1 MQKGEFKYT
10 FQKRLGVIT
19 VIISLLVIIIS
30 LRFFY
35 LQIFQYDF
43 YKLKASNNSIRTIP
57 IEPARGLIFDRNDK
71 VIAANQLTY
80 NLELNKKSQYDL
92 DELAR
97 KLTPIV
103 KITRDDI
110 NKYQKILANDP
121 FLDTVAI
128 KTDLTDE
135 EVAAFTA
142 NRYLYDGIQL
152 IIRQKRFYSY
162 AQITS
167 HLVGHIHRI
176 NKADIKTLQANNKYQ
191 RYFASRHMGKTGI
204 ESSYEDVIHGYPG
217 YKQIEVN
224 AKNEIIQT
232 LVTVPPIDGSNI
244 NLTIDIELQKIA
256 FNAFKNK
263 KGALV
268 AIDVNNGEILAYV
281 SQPGFDPNF
290 FIDGINEDAW
300 SKLNNAKSKPLLD
313 RVIRGL
319 YPPGSTLKPFVALA
333 ALENDIRKPPFKI
346 NDPGYFTMPNGSKT
360 FNDWKKGGHGI
371 VDMAEAIKVS
381 CDTFFYGLGLELGIK
396 RINQSLEQYFFGRKT
411 GIDMHNERSG
421 LLADEAWK
429 KNKFN
434 KPWYGG
440 ETAITAIGQG
450 FTQVTPLQLA
460 YATALIANPK
470 LDQKPH
476 LLLYSEKKAL
486 YKNNQPPPPVNEKN
500 IKLIQDAMTD
510 VTQDGGT
517 AAFLGKDIAYK
528 IAAKTGTAQVFS
540 LKGQEYDEENLP
552 EHLKDHALFIAY
564 APAEQPKI
572 ALAVIVENGGHG
584 GTTAGP
590 IAKQVFD
597 YYIKLNNF

>member
-290 FIDGINEDAW
+290 FIDGINKDAW

-429 KNKFN
+429 KNKFK
-434 KPWYGG
+434 KPWYCG

-552 EHLKDHALFIAY
+552 ERLKDHALFIAY

-584 GTTAGP
+584 GSTAGP

>member
-256 FNAFKNK
+256 YNAFKNK

-268 AIDVNNGEILAYV
+268 AIDVINGEILAYV

-290 FIDGINEDAW
+290 FIDGINKDAW

-450 FTQVTPLQLA
+450 FTQVTALQLA

-476 LLLYSEKKAL
+476 LLLSSEKKAL

-552 EHLKDHALFIAY
+552 ERLKDHALFIAY

-584 GTTAGP
+584 GSTAGP

>member
-204 ESSYEDVIHGYPG
+204 ESSYEDMIHGYPG

-290 FIDGINEDAW
+290 FIDGINKDAW

-552 EHLKDHALFIAY
+552 ERLKDHALFIAY

-584 GTTAGP
+584 GSTAGP

>member
-97 KLTPIV
+97 KLAPIV

-191 RYFASRHMGKTGI
+191 RYFASQHMGKTGI

-421 LLADEAWK
+421 LVADEAWK

-552 EHLKDHALFIAY
+552 ERLKDHALFIAY

-584 GTTAGP
+584 GSTAGP

>member
-10 FQKRLGVIT
+10 FQKRLRVIT

-396 RINQSLEQYFFGRKT
+396 RINQSLEQYYFGRKT

-460 YATALIANPK
+460 YAIALIANPK

-584 GTTAGP
+584 GSTAGP

>member
-80 NLELNKKSQYDL
+80 NLELNKTSQYDL

-204 ESSYEDVIHGYPG
+204 ESSYEDVIHGFPG

-290 FIDGINEDAW
+290 FIDGINKDAW

-552 EHLKDHALFIAY
+552 ERLKDHALFIAY

-584 GTTAGP
+584 GSTAGP

>member
-256 FNAFKNK
+256 YNAFKNK

-290 FIDGINEDAW
+290 FIDGINKDAW

-552 EHLKDHALFIAY
+552 ERLKDHALFIAY

-584 GTTAGP
+584 GSTAGP

>member
-1 MQKGEFKYT
+1 MQKSEFKYT

-204 ESSYEDVIHGYPG
+204 ESSYEDMIHGYPG

-256 FNAFKNK
+256 YNAFKNK

-290 FIDGINEDAW
+290 FIDGINKDAW

-486 YKNNQPPPPVNEKN
+486 YKNNQPTPPVNEKN

-552 EHLKDHALFIAY
+552 ERLKDHALFIAY
-564 APAEQPKI
+564 APAERPKI

>member
-204 ESSYEDVIHGYPG
+204 ESSYEDMIHGYPG

-256 FNAFKNK
+256 YNAFKNK

-290 FIDGINEDAW
+290 FIDGINKDAW

-396 RINQSLEQYFFGRKT
+396 RINESLEQYFFGRKT

-429 KNKFN
+429 KNKFK

-552 EHLKDHALFIAY
+552 ERLKDHALFIAY

-584 GTTAGP
+584 GSTAGP

>member
-1 MQKGEFKYT
+1 MQKGQFKYT

-290 FIDGINEDAW
+290 FIDGINKDAW

-429 KNKFN
+429 KNKFK

-460 YATALIANPK
+460 YATALIANPM

-552 EHLKDHALFIAY
+552 ERLKDHALFIAY

-584 GTTAGP
+584 GSTAGP

>member
-191 RYFASRHMGKTGI
+191 RYFASQHMGKTGI

-244 NLTIDIELQKIA
+244 NVTIDIELQKIA

-564 APAEQPKI
+564 APAERPKI

-584 GTTAGP
+584 GSTAGP

>member
-460 YATALIANPK
+460 YATALIANPM

-476 LLLYSEKKAL
+476 LLLSSEKKAL

-552 EHLKDHALFIAY
+552 ERLKDHALFIAY

-584 GTTAGP
+584 GSTAGP

>member
-1 MQKGEFKYT
+1 MQKSEFKYT

-71 VIAANQLTY
+71 IIAHNQLTY
-80 NLELNKKSQYDL
+80 NLELNRKSQYDL
-92 DELAR
+92 DELA
-97 KLTPIV
+97 KQLAPVV

-121 FLDTVAI
+121 FLDTIAI

-204 ESSYEDVIHGYPG
+204 ESSYEDMIHGYPG

-290 FIDGINEDAW
+290 FIDGINKDAW

-450 FTQVTPLQLA
+450 FTQVTALQLA

-470 LDQKPH
+470 LDHKPH
-476 LLLYSEKKAL
+476 LLLYSEKKGL

-564 APAEQPKI
+564 APAERPKI

>member
-103 KITRDDI
+103 KISRADI
-110 NKYQKILANDP
+110 RNYQKILANDP

-224 AKNEIIQT
+224 AKNEVIQT
-232 LVTVPPIDGSNI
+232 LVNVPPIDGSNI

-290 FIDGINEDAW
+290 FIDGINKDAW

-552 EHLKDHALFIAY
+552 ERLKDHALFIAY

-584 GTTAGP
+584 GSTAGP

>member
-224 AKNEIIQT
+224 AKNEVIQT
-232 LVTVPPIDGSNI
+232 LVNVPPIDGSNI

-290 FIDGINEDAW
+290 FIDGINKDAW

-584 GTTAGP
+584 GSTAGP

>member
-80 NLELNKKSQYDL
+80 NLELNRKSQYDL

-232 LVTVPPIDGSNI
+232 LITVPPIDGSNI

-290 FIDGINEDAW
+290 FIDGINKDAW

-552 EHLKDHALFIAY
+552 ERLKDHALFIAY

-584 GTTAGP
+584 GSTAGP

>member
-1 MQKGEFKYT
+1 LQKGEFKYT

-290 FIDGINEDAW
+290 FIDGINKDAW

-552 EHLKDHALFIAY
+552 ERLKDHALFIAY

-584 GTTAGP
+584 GSTAGP

>member
-191 RYFASRHMGKTGI
+191 RYFASQHMGKTGI

-564 APAEQPKI
+564 APAERPKI

-584 GTTAGP
+584 GSTAGP

>member
-19 VIISLLVIIIS
+19 VFISLLVIIIS

-80 NLELNKKSQYDL
+80 NLELNKTSQYDL

-97 KLTPIV
+97 KLAPIV

-290 FIDGINEDAW
+290 FIDGINKDAW

-450 FTQVTPLQLA
+450 FTQVTALQLA

-552 EHLKDHALFIAY
+552 ERLKDHALFIAY

-584 GTTAGP
+584 GSTAGP

>member
-71 VIAANQLTY
+71 VIAANELTY

-204 ESSYEDVIHGYPG
+204 ESSYEDVIHGFPG

-290 FIDGINEDAW
+290 FIDGINKDAW

-552 EHLKDHALFIAY
+552 ERLKDHALFIAY

-584 GTTAGP
+584 GSTAGP

>member
-204 ESSYEDVIHGYPG
+204 ESSYEDVIHGFPG

-290 FIDGINEDAW
+290 FIDGINKDAW

-421 LLADEAWK
+421 LVADEAWK

-552 EHLKDHALFIAY
+552 ERLKDHALFIAY

-584 GTTAGP
+584 GSTAGP

>member
-80 NLELNKKSQYDL
+80 NLELNKTSQYDL

-191 RYFASRHMGKTGI
+191 RYFASQHMGKTGI

-429 KNKFN
+429 KNKFK

-552 EHLKDHALFIAY
+552 ERLKDHALFIAY

-584 GTTAGP
+584 GSTAGP

>member
-290 FIDGINEDAW
+290 FIDGINKDAW

-381 CDTFFYGLGLELGIK
+381 CDTFFYGLGLDLGIK

-552 EHLKDHALFIAY
+552 ERLKDHALFIAY

-584 GTTAGP
+584 GSTAGP

>member
-71 VIAANQLTY
+71 VIAANELTY

-176 NKADIKTLQANNKYQ
+176 NKADIKTLQAKNKYQ

-232 LVTVPPIDGSNI
+232 LVNVPPIDGSNI

-290 FIDGINEDAW
+290 FIDGINKDAW

-552 EHLKDHALFIAY
+552 ERLKDHALFIAY

-584 GTTAGP
+584 GSTAGP

>member
-224 AKNEIIQT
+224 AKNESH
-232 LVTVPPIDGSNI
+232 SN
-244 NLTIDIELQKIA
+244 LS
-256 FNAFKNK
+256 
-263 KGALV
+263 
-268 AIDVNNGEILAYV
+268 Y
-281 SQPGFDPNF
+281 
-290 FIDGINEDAW
+290 
-300 SKLNNAKSKPLLD
+300 
-313 RVIRGL
+313 
-319 YPPGSTLKPFVALA
+319 
-333 ALENDIRKPPFKI
+333 
-346 NDPGYFTMPNGSKT
+346 
-360 FNDWKKGGHGI
+360 
-371 VDMAEAIKVS
+371 
-381 CDTFFYGLGLELGIK
+381 
-396 RINQSLEQYFFGRKT
+396 
-411 GIDMHNERSG
+411 RSP
-421 LLADEAWK
+421 D
-429 KNKFN
+429 
-434 KPWYGG
+434 
-440 ETAITAIGQG
+440 
-450 FTQVTPLQLA
+450 
-460 YATALIANPK
+460 
-470 LDQKPH
+470 
-476 LLLYSEKKAL
+476 
-486 YKNNQPPPPVNEKN
+486 
-500 IKLIQDAMTD
+500 
-510 VTQDGGT
+510 
-517 AAFLGKDIAYK
+517 
-528 IAAKTGTAQVFS
+528 
-540 LKGQEYDEENLP
+540 
-552 EHLKDHALFIAY
+552 
-564 APAEQPKI
+564 
-572 ALAVIVENGGHG
+572 
-584 GTTAGP
+584 
-590 IAKQVFD
+590 
-597 YYIKLNNF
+597 

>member
-1 MQKGEFKYT
+1 MQKGQFKYT

-71 VIAANQLTY
+71 VIAANELTY

-97 KLTPIV
+97 KLAPIV

-191 RYFASRHMGKTGI
+191 RYFASQHMGKTGI

-256 FNAFKNK
+256 YNAFKNK

-281 SQPGFDPNF
+281 SQPGFDPNL

-564 APAEQPKI
+564 APAERPKI

-584 GTTAGP
+584 GSTAGP

>member
-290 FIDGINEDAW
+290 FIDGINKDAW

-421 LLADEAWK
+421 LVADEAWK

-517 AAFLGKDIAYK
+517 AEFLGKDIAYK

-584 GTTAGP
+584 GSTAGP

>member
-191 RYFASRHMGKTGI
+191 RYFASQHMGKTGI

-552 EHLKDHALFIAY
+552 ERLKDHALFIAY

-584 GTTAGP
+584 GSTAGP

>member
-1 MQKGEFKYT
+1 MQKSEFKYT

-71 VIAANQLTY
+71 IIAHNQLTY
-80 NLELNKKSQYDL
+80 NLELNRKSQYDL
-92 DELAR
+92 DELA
-97 KLTPIV
+97 KQLAPVV

-176 NKADIKTLQANNKYQ
+176 NKTDIKTLQTSNKYQ

-204 ESSYEDVIHGYPG
+204 ESSYEDMIHGYPG

-232 LVTVPPIDGSNI
+232 LVNVPPIDGSNI

-256 FNAFKNK
+256 YNAFKNK

-281 SQPGFDPNF
+281 SQPGFDPNL

-346 NDPGYFTMPNGSKT
+346 NDPGFFTMPNGSKT

-552 EHLKDHALFIAY
+552 ERLKDHALFIAY

-584 GTTAGP
+584 GSTAGP

>member
-10 FQKRLGVIT
+10 FQKRLRVIT

-204 ESSYEDVIHGYPG
+204 ESSYEDVIHGFPG

-290 FIDGINEDAW
+290 FIDGINKDAW

-552 EHLKDHALFIAY
+552 ERLKDHALFIAY

-584 GTTAGP
+584 GSTAGP

>member
-232 LVTVPPIDGSNI
+232 LVNVPPIDGSNI

-256 FNAFKNK
+256 YNAFKNK

-281 SQPGFDPNF
+281 SQPGFDPNL

-564 APAEQPKI
+564 APAERPKI

>member
-191 RYFASRHMGKTGI
+191 RYFASQHMGKTGI

-244 NLTIDIELQKIA
+244 NVTIDIELQKIA

-281 SQPGFDPNF
+281 SQPGFDPNL
-290 FIDGINEDAW
+290 FIDGINEDTW

-564 APAEQPKI
+564 APAERPKI

-584 GTTAGP
+584 GSTAGP

>member
-313 RVIRGL
+313 SVIRGL

-421 LLADEAWK
+421 LLADEVWK

-552 EHLKDHALFIAY
+552 ERLKDHALFIAY
-564 APAEQPKI
+564 APAERPKI

>member
-1 MQKGEFKYT
+1 MQKGQFKYT
-10 FQKRLGVIT
+10 FQKRLRVIT
-19 VIISLLVIIIS
+19 LIISLLVIIIS

-43 YKLKASNNSIRTIP
+43 YKLKAANNSIRTIP

-80 NLELNKKSQYDL
+80 NLELNKKSQYDF

-97 KLTPIV
+97 KLNPIV

-110 NKYQKILANDP
+110 NKYQKILANEP

-135 EVAAFTA
+135 EVTAFAA
-142 NRYLYDGIQL
+142 NRYLYDDIQL
-152 IIRQKRFYSY
+152 VIRQKRFYSY

-176 NKADIKTLQANNKYQ
+176 NKADIKTLQTTNKYQ
-191 RYFASRHMGKTGI
+191 RYFASQHMGKTGI

-224 AKNEIIQT
+224 AKNEVIQT
-232 LVTVPPIDGSNI
+232 LVNVPPIDGSNI

-290 FIDGINEDAW
+290 FIDGINKDAW

-333 ALENDIRKPPFKI
+333 ALENGIRKPPFKI

-360 FNDWKKGGHGI
+360 FNDWKKEGHGI
-371 VDMAEAIKVS
+371 VGMAEAIKVS

-411 GIDMHNERSG
+411 GIDMHNERKG
-421 LLADEAWK
+421 LLADEEWK

-450 FTQVTPLQLA
+450 YTQVTPLQLA

-517 AAFLGKDIAYK
+517 AAFLGKDITYK

-552 EHLKDHALFIAY
+552 ERLKDHALFIAY

-584 GTTAGP
+584 GSTAGP

>member
-290 FIDGINEDAW
+290 FIDGINKDAW

-584 GTTAGP
+584 GSTAGP

>member
-290 FIDGINEDAW
+290 FIDGINKDAW

-460 YATALIANPK
+460 YATALIANPM

-476 LLLYSEKKAL
+476 LLLSSEKKAL

-552 EHLKDHALFIAY
+552 ERLKDHALFIAY

-584 GTTAGP
+584 GSTAGP

>member
-97 KLTPIV
+97 KLAPIV

-244 NLTIDIELQKIA
+244 NVTIDIELQKIA

-552 EHLKDHALFIAY
+552 ERLKDHALFIAY

-584 GTTAGP
+584 GSTAGP

>member
-204 ESSYEDVIHGYPG
+204 ESSYEDVIHGFPG

-552 EHLKDHALFIAY
+552 ERLKDHALFIAY

-584 GTTAGP
+584 GSTAGP

>member
-232 LVTVPPIDGSNI
+232 LITVPPIDGSNI

-290 FIDGINEDAW
+290 FIDGINKDAW

-421 LLADEAWK
+421 LVADEAWK

-450 FTQVTPLQLA
+450 FTQVTTLQLA

-486 YKNNQPPPPVNEKN
+486 YKNSQPPPPVNEKN

-552 EHLKDHALFIAY
+552 ERLKDHALFIAY

-584 GTTAGP
+584 GSTAGP